1 LHAHA
6 DSAAQPEMTIMSVLK
21 LSLLSTLALCVVAQ
35 QPLTATVA
43 IDVSAGAPTAPF
55 EHYWKVRRF
64 RVSAA

>member
-1 LHAHA
+1 
-6 DSAAQPEMTIMSVLK
+6 MTIMSVLK